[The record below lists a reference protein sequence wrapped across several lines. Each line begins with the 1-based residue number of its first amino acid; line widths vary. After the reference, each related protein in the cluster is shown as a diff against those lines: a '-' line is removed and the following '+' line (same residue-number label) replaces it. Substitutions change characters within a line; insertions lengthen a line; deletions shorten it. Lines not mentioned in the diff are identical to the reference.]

1 MTSSN
6 RKFQSKW
13 KTEFTWLEYDGEA
26 ATCSQCVAAD
36 KQGLL
41 VGAKKR
47 DAAFT
52 TKGFN
57 AWRHALER
65 FRRHEAS
72 DVHQL
77 AIQALSSAS
86 KPCAT
91 AALSVVGKA
100 REQSDARHALGRIFD
115 AVAFCSKQG
124 LALRRRDEECGN
136 VIQYLQDIAKKD
148 APLKAWMSRRSAGML
163 HYTSPSAQAEIQ
175 RQLAMSVTRKV
186 VGEVKSAKYFALILD
201 ETTDMTQREQ
211 MAICL
216 RYVNDDLDV
225 REVCIGLYEAESTTS
240 EALFNIVKDALTRAQ
255 LPMNSLRGQC
265 YDGAAN
271 MSGEFTGVQAR
282 VKAVEA
288 RAVFIHCT
296 AHRLNLV
303 VKEALDGVREV
314 RDVVQ
319 EVSRLVQFFRDSPK
333 RLAVFRDAGAQ
344 STLRPMCPTRWTCS
358 EACLTSL
365 LVTYTETMASLEEI
379 AEDRTTR
386 PDVVS
391 TASGFS
397 KAMEKFEFFFGL
409 KLALLLLGP
418 VMPVMRSVQGSSQSV
433 ANSISLVK
441 TLQEV
446 TLLMTDKKHG

>member
-1 MTSSN
+1 
-6 RKFQSKW
+6 
-13 KTEFTWLEYDGEA
+13 
-26 ATCSQCVAAD
+26 
-36 KQGLL
+36 
-41 VGAKKR
+41 
-47 DAAFT
+47 
-52 TKGFN
+52 
-57 AWRHALER
+57 
-65 FRRHEAS
+65 
-72 DVHQL
+72 
-77 AIQALSSAS
+77 
-86 KPCAT
+86 
-91 AALSVVGKA
+91 
-100 REQSDARHALGRIFD
+100 
-115 AVAFCSKQG
+115 
-124 LALRRRDEECGN
+124 
-136 VIQYLQDIAKKD
+136 
-148 APLKAWMSRRSAGML
+148 
-163 HYTSPSAQAEIQ
+163 
-175 RQLAMSVTRKV
+175 
-186 VGEVKSAKYFALILD
+186 
-201 ETTDMTQREQ
+201 
-211 MAICL
+211 
-216 RYVNDDLDV
+216 
-225 REVCIGLYEAESTTS
+225 
-240 EALFNIVKDALTRAQ
+240 
-255 LPMNSLRGQC
+255 MNSLRGQC

-386 PDVVS
+386 PDVAS

-446 TLLMTDKKHG
+446 TLSQRGTFPRFWEEVTREAERLGIEQPRLGRQRRPPWRLDQGADPHRPATPEDHYRRVYTEAIDWMAGAMAGRFPSDETVLATAERALLTAEAEALKKTAEFYRLDLERLRLHSCMLADLARERGVLMNDIGDARNLLRDAALRHVLPAATELLTLILTAPATSCTAERTFSQLRRMKSWLRSSISQVRLNHALMLAVHREHLEALDMDAEVKVFAAQSAQRTNVFGRW